1 MIQRKSWFYP
11 DLRLPV
17 TGQWAEAQVGPG
29 NNYITSMF
37 VTIFRSQM
45 PQLLSLV
52 LLSMYTLKIVSNI
65 ICKFEFLTSYS
76 KFCNKTIILYFN
88 LPNEL
93 MFYSLQTTFTD
104 PSTLHFINCFQWIYC
119 YCKLW
124 CKLVLKLIA
133 FIKASIKDGFAILN
147 FSAGKTTIVSSAL
160 SFEKIFISVSLR
172 HPQWRSKVEWNYLKC
187 MGSNIFCSILYFSD
201 KFSYICCSVQQ
212 LPILVS
218 TTPTV
223 RHSVA
228 SSNKKL
234 QFYCFTSLSTEDNG
248 QLGTCVCGVMVI
260 AVSACKARGW
270 WGVGV

>member
-1 MIQRKSWFYP
+1 
-11 DLRLPV
+11 
-17 TGQWAEAQVGPG
+17 
-29 NNYITSMF
+29 
-37 VTIFRSQM
+37 
-45 PQLLSLV
+45 
-52 LLSMYTLKIVSNI
+52 
-65 ICKFEFLTSYS
+65 
-76 KFCNKTIILYFN
+76 
-88 LPNEL
+88 

-119 YCKLW
+119 YCKLR

-218 TTPTV
+218 TTPTA
-223 RHSVA
+223 RPSVA

-248 QLGTCVCGVMVI
+248 QLGTCVVSVMVI

-270 WGVGV
+270 WDGRGVGV